1 MRSFARR
8 QWCRHILTGVALA
21 LFNSLP
27 IPGVANDATNQEQ
40 LTLERLFG
48 SNEFDSEG
56 VPSIVWRRSGS
67 GYYVLETPRG
77 GGSGKDLVRHDPTH
91 GTREIVVPAHA
102 FVPPGG
108 SHPLSIEDYSFSD
121 DESKLL
127 IYTNSK
133 RVWRRN
139 TRGDYW
145 VLDIASRELKKLGGD
160 APPSSLMFAQFS
172 PDASRVAYV
181 CHNDLFTQHIRD
193 LTITPLTTNGSPV
206 LINGTADWVYEE
218 ELDLRA
224 GFRWSPGSQW
234 IAYWQLDI
242 SRVRV
247 FQLINN
253 TEGLYPR
260 TVDIPYPK
268 VGEENAAARAG
279 IVFAQGGATRWLD
292 IPGDPSS
299 HYLARLDWASNSTE
313 VILQQF
319 NRVQNTNRVMLA
331 DAASG
336 ETRTIWTETDAAWLE
351 NENPTRWV
359 QQGRHFVWLSDRDG
373 WRHAYLV
380 SRDGQ
385 RTRQITRGR
394 WDIIDLEAIDDCRG
408 WLYFTASPRNPT
420 QRYLFRVPLKGGK
433 PKRLTPQDQPGTHDY
448 QISPDG
454 LWAVHTW
461 SGFLR
466 PPMTEI
472 ISLPEHKS
480 IRSLAANTNLVK
492 NLESLNLPTAEF
504 FRVQTAD
511 DVILDGWCLRPADL
525 DSARKYPVLFHV
537 YGEPHGQTVRD
548 AWGGKAHL
556 WHVMLA
562 QQGYVVISVDNRGT
576 AAPRG
581 RAWRK
586 AVHRQV
592 GILGPADQAAAV
604 QALEKRWPYLDPQRV
619 GIWGWSGGGSSSLHA
634 IFQYPDL
641 YQTAIAVAAVPNQRY
656 YDTIYQERYMG
667 LPEDNP
673 EGYRLGSPLHH
684 ARNLKGQLLLIHG
697 TGDDNVHYQGL
708 EALVNELVAY
718 NKPFTMMAY
727 PNRTHSISEGRN
739 TPRHLYE
746 LMTRFLHENLPLKQ
760 RRAEISLGPI
770 GENRGDVAGD

>member
-1 MRSFARR
+1 
-8 QWCRHILTGVALA
+8 
-21 LFNSLP
+21 
-27 IPGVANDATNQEQ
+27 
-40 LTLERLFG
+40 
-48 SNEFDSEG
+48 
-56 VPSIVWRRSGS
+56 
-67 GYYVLETPRG
+67 
-77 GGSGKDLVRHDPTH
+77 
-91 GTREIVVPAHA
+91 
-102 FVPPGG
+102 
-108 SHPLSIEDYSFSD
+108 
-121 DESKLL
+121 
-127 IYTNSK
+127 
-133 RVWRRN
+133 
-139 TRGDYW
+139 
-145 VLDIASRELKKLGGD
+145 
-160 APPSSLMFAQFS
+160 
-172 PDASRVAYV
+172 
-181 CHNDLFTQHIRD
+181 
-193 LTITPLTTNGSPV
+193 
-206 LINGTADWVYEE
+206 
-218 ELDLRA
+218 
-224 GFRWSPGSQW
+224 
-234 IAYWQLDI
+234 
-242 SRVRV
+242 
-247 FQLINN
+247 
-253 TEGLYPR
+253 
-260 TVDIPYPK
+260 
-268 VGEENAAARAG
+268 
-279 IVFAQGGATRWLD
+279 
-292 IPGDPSS
+292 
-299 HYLARLDWASNSTE
+299 
-313 VILQQF
+313 
-319 NRVQNTNRVMLA
+319 
-331 DAASG
+331 
-336 ETRTIWTETDAAWLE
+336 
-351 NENPTRWV
+351 
-359 QQGRHFVWLSDRDG
+359 
-373 WRHAYLV
+373 
-380 SRDGQ
+380 
-385 RTRQITRGR
+385 
-394 WDIIDLEAIDDCRG
+394 
-408 WLYFTASPRNPT
+408 
-420 QRYLFRVPLKGGK
+420 LFRVPLKGGK

-718 NKPFTMMAY
+718 NRPFTMMAY